1 MSSQVSSQNIRDINM
16 PSGRLA
22 RHESRH
28 ESRLAIKSGLVLYKG
43 GSVRIRLFVDE
54 DAMAQGLV
62 NGLRAR
68 GIDVLTV
75 GEGARR
81 RLEDDEQLEFATS
94 QERVLYT
101 FNTSDFYRLHTEWST
116 HRKAHAGIVFAPQQR
131 YGIGEQIRRL
141 LKLMRVRSAE
151 EMIGN
156 VEFLSHWGS

>member
-1 MSSQVSSQNIRDINM
+1 MQVR
-16 PSGRLA
+16 
-22 RHESRH
+22 
-28 ESRLAIKSGLVLYKG
+28 V
-43 GSVRIRLFVDE
+43 FVDE
-54 DAMAQGLV
+54 DAMSRALV

-81 RLEDDEQLEFATS
+81 ELEDDEQLEFATVTG
-94 QERVLYT
+94 RVLYT
-101 FNTSDFYRLHTEWST
+101 FNTSDFYRLHAEWLTEG
-116 HRKAHAGIVFAPQQR
+116 KAHAGIVFAPQQR

-141 LKLMRVRSAE
+141 LKLVRVRSAE